1 MNYLIDS
8 NRIKRGNFITLE
20 GIDGAGK
27 SSHLTAIVTWLTQRG
42 IACVETREPG
52 GTDLGEQLRQLI
64 LHKNMSSLTE
74 LLLLFAARTQHINEV
89 IEPALARGDW
99 VVCDRFT
106 DSTRAYQGGGRGM
119 DMAVIEQLAGL
130 LKVNEP
136 DLTMVFDVNLSI
148 ASDRVVSRT
157 TQVNEPMDKFECA
170 PESFALAV
178 QQTYHKI
185 VVQNPQRCVLINT
198 NQPLNTVTQQVLQ
211 ILEYRFGTLK

>member
-1 MNYLIDS
+1 MSYLTDS

-27 SSHLTAIVTWLTQRG
+27 SSHLTAIVAWLTQHG
-42 IACVETREPG
+42 IACIETREPG
-52 GTDLGEQLRQLI
+52 GTHLGEQLRQLI

-74 LLLLFAARTQHINEV
+74 LLLLFAARIQHINEV

-119 DMAVIEQLAGL
+119 DMAIIEQLSL
-130 LKVNEP
+130 LLNVNEP
-136 DLTMVFDVNLSI
+136 DLTLIFDVDLSI
-148 ASDRVVSRT
+148 ANDRVISRT
-157 TQVNEPMDKFECA
+157 TQVNEPMDKFEGA

-178 QQTYHKI
+178 QQVYHKI

-198 NQPLNTVTQQVLQ
+198 NQPLNAVTQQVLQ